1 MFGFPSY
8 SYALG
13 LSSDCWLAYMNW
25 FLTEGVDQDEK
36 KSIEENMIKLVD
48 LYYWA
53 LDGHKV
59 SYTLML
65 SINFISLFF
74 VYI

>member
-13 LSSDCWLAYMNW
+13 LSSDCWLAYMDR
-25 FLTEGVDQDEK
+25 FLTEGINQDEK
-36 KSIEENMIKLVD
+36 KSIAENMIKLVD
-48 LYYWA
+48 LYYLA

-59 SYTLML
+59 CYNLML
-65 SINFISLFF
+65 
-74 VYI
+74 

>member
-13 LSSDCWLAYMNW
+13 LSSDCWLAHMDR
-25 FLTEGVDQDEK
+25 FLTGGIDQDETE
-36 KSIEENMIKLVD
+36 SIAKNMIKLVD
-48 LYYWA
+48 IYYSA

-59 SYTLML
+59 NYNLML
-65 SINFISLFF
+65 
-74 VYI
+74 